1 MNLEKLT
8 LENTVSASLMLSE
21 IKTYRHN
28 ETVIAT
34 KLPFELFL
42 CVEDG
47 SLLIDADDRQFVVSG
62 AEAAVIPC
70 DTEYT
75 LDVSEGTTVVFAA
88 ISLSVYSNLRVFSLF
103 DLEPRL
109 TGDKGAE
116 VTSIC
121 KELCSL
127 FADREFTNSRL
138 ENAVKIKN
146 GVYSLAKLALNG
158 ALPRSGGSDIM
169 ERHEKLAEVLRYI
182 HENIKRN
189 IAQSE
194 LSDLLDM
201 TPDSFYRMFKRLLGY
216 APKDFII
223 SEKLRIAREML
234 ALGELPIG
242 EISKMLGYDNQLYF
256 SALFSKKYGVCPTE
270 YRKATERII

>member
-8 LENTVSASLMLSE
+8 LENTVSAGLMLSGRRE
-21 IKTYRHN
+21 YRHN
-28 ETVIAT
+28 ETVLAT

-42 CVEDG
+42 CAEEG
-47 SLLIDADDRQFVVSG
+47 SFLIDTGEKQIAVSEG
-62 AEAAVIPC
+62 EAVLVPC

-75 LDVSEGTTVVFAA
+75 LDVCEESAIVFAA
-88 ISLSVYSNLRVFSLF
+88 VSLFVYSNLRVFSLF
-103 DLEPRL
+103 DFETHFGGD
-109 TGDKGAE
+109 TGREITAL
-116 VTSIC
+116 C

-127 FADREFTNSRL
+127 FSGREFTNARL
-138 ENAVKIKN
+138 ENAVKMQSDI
-146 GVYSLAKLALNG
+146 YRLARTVLDG
-158 ALPRSGGSDIM
+158 ALPKSGGSDIM
-169 ERHEKLAEVLRYI
+169 ERHEKLAEVLQYI
-182 HENIKRN
+182 HVNIRKN
-189 IAQSE
+189 ILQSE
-194 LSDLLDM
+194 LSDILGM
-201 TPDSFYRMFKRLLGY
+201 TPDSFYRMFRRLLGY

-256 SALFSKKYGVCPTE
+256 SALFRKKYGICPTE

>member
-1 MNLEKLT
+1 MNLERLT
-8 LENTVSASLMLSE
+8 LENTVSARLMLSE
-21 IKTYRHN
+21 RKEYHRN
-28 ETVIAT
+28 ETVLAT

-42 CVEDG
+42 CAEAG
-47 SLLIDADDRQFVVSG
+47 SFLIDTGEKQIVVSEG
-62 AEAAVIPC
+62 EAVLVPC

-75 LDVSEGTTVVFAA
+75 LDVCEESTLVFAA
-88 ISLSVYSNLRVFSLF
+88 VSLYVYSNLQVFSLF
-103 DLEPRL
+103 DFETHFMGS
-109 TGDKGAE
+109 TGE
-116 VTSIC
+116 EITSTC

-138 ENAVKIKN
+138 ENAVKMQCD
-146 GVYSLAKLALNG
+146 VFRLARIVLNG
-158 ALPRSGGSDIM
+158 AVPKSGGSDIM
-169 ERHEKLAEVLRYI
+169 ERHEKLAEVLQYI
-182 HENIKRN
+182 HANIRRN
-189 IAQSE
+189 ILQGE
-194 LSDLLDM
+194 LSDILGM

-256 SALFSKKYGVCPTE
+256 SALFRKKYGVCPTE

>member
-8 LENTVSASLMLSE
+8 LENTVSARLMLSGRRE
-21 IKTYRHN
+21 YRHN
-28 ETVIAT
+28 ETVLAT

-42 CVEDG
+42 CAEEG
-47 SLLIDADDRQFVVSG
+47 SFLIDTGEKQIAVSEG
-62 AEAAVIPC
+62 EAVLVPC

-75 LDVSEGTTVVFAA
+75 LDVCEESAIVFAA
-88 ISLSVYSNLRVFSLF
+88 VSLFVYSNLRVFSLF
-103 DLEPRL
+103 DFETHFGGD
-109 TGDKGAE
+109 TGREITAL
-116 VTSIC
+116 C

-127 FADREFTNSRL
+127 FSDREFTNARL
-138 ENAVKIKN
+138 ENAVKMQSDI
-146 GVYSLAKLALNG
+146 YRLARTVLDG
-158 ALPRSGGSDIM
+158 ALPKSGGSDIM
-169 ERHEKLAEVLRYI
+169 ERHEKLAEVLQYI
-182 HENIKRN
+182 HVNIRKN
-189 IAQSE
+189 ILQSE
-194 LSDLLDM
+194 LSDILGM
-201 TPDSFYRMFKRLLGY
+201 TPDSFYRMFRRLLGY

-256 SALFSKKYGVCPTE
+256 SALFRKKYGICPTE